1 MADKSSTAFSAQ
13 EKAAMKAAVAE
24 SKRAKQ
30 ADAEAAEAQAVADA
44 IAAMPPNERAM
55 AQKVHDIVLAA
66 VPDAGVRTWY
76 GMPAYTKG
84 GKVAVFFKPAAK
96 FKSRYCTLGFEEA
109 AALDE
114 GTFWP
119 TSYAVTVIGPAE
131 EKAITA
137 LVKQAFG
144 V

>member
-1 MADKSSTAFSAQ
+1 
-13 EKAAMKAAVAE
+13 MKAAVAE
-24 SKRAKQ
+24 AKRAKQ

-55 AQKVHDIVLAA
+55 AQKVYDIVLAA

-119 TSYAVTVIGPAE
+119 TSYAVTGVGPAE